1 MKLDRRS
8 PPSPSSRKSFR
19 FPGFEHFYLPNG
31 LSVYAC
37 RMPEFPLV
45 CLEMIALAGAEH
57 DPAELRGLATF
68 HAELIAAG
76 TARRDATKIAR
87 EVELLGGGLVTDAGW
102 NAASAE
108 IVTLADQL
116 PTALDIL
123 ADCWLG
129 PTFPHSEV
137 ERVRDEIATN
147 LLQRRGLPAQLA
159 DDRFVREVYGD
170 SAYGGPVMGTPEGI
184 AAITRE
190 DLVRFHELHVRP
202 RVSALA
208 VVGDFD
214 QAELLRQAEALFGG
228 WADEAPSVAPPIV
241 PRTLHSLE
249 IHLVDRPSSRQAQL
263 QIGLALVPRRHEDFP
278 ALMVLNLV
286 LGGKFTSRIN
296 LNLRERNGFTYGAN
310 SVVVQRRGPG
320 PFYVRTAVSSENAG
334 AALSEILFEIDRI
347 RREPIGEAELRFGQD
362 YLIGVFP
369 STVQTS
375 HDVLQRLE
383 ALFLHGLPDDHFT
396 RYPELLGDYGPDELL
411 RVAQKYLEP
420 TRMVAA
426 VVGSADELLPQ
437 LEKIGKVTV
446 HAA

>member
-1 MKLDRRS
+1 MKIDRRS
-8 PPSPSSRKSFR
+8 PPAPSARKAFR
-19 FPGFEHFYLPNG
+19 FPAFEHTQLPNG
-31 LSVYAC
+31 LSIYTC

-68 HAELIAAG
+68 HAELIAGG

-87 EVELLGGGLVTDAGW
+87 EVELLGGGLMTDAGW

-108 IVTLADQL
+108 MVTLAEEL
-116 PTALDIL
+116 PKALDIL
-123 ADCWLG
+123 ADCWLN

-137 ERVRDEIATN
+137 ERVREEIATD
-147 LLQRRGLPAQLA
+147 LLHRRAQPAQLA
-159 DDRFVREVYGD
+159 DDRFAREVYGD
-170 SAYGGPVMGTPEGI
+170 SAYGRPVTGTPEGI

-190 DLVRFHELHVRP
+190 DLVRFQGRYIRP
-202 RVSALA
+202 RASALA
-208 VVGDFD
+208 VVGDVD
-214 QAELLRQAEALFGG
+214 PQELARQAETLFGG
-228 WADEAPSVAPPIV
+228 WADEPPSLAPEIV
-241 PRTLHSLE
+241 PRTLHGLE

-263 QIGLALVPRRHEDFP
+263 QVGRALLPRRHEDFP
-278 ALMVLNLV
+278 ALMVLNLI

-296 LNLRERNGFTYGAN
+296 LNLRERHGFTYGAN

-347 RREPIGEAELRFGQD
+347 RREPIPEAELRFGQD

-375 HDVLQRLE
+375 HDVLQRME
-383 ALFLHGLPDDHFT
+383 ALFLHALPDDHFT
-396 RYPELLGDYGPDELL
+396 RYPELLGDYGPDDLL
-411 RVAQKYLEP
+411 RVADQYLDP

-437 LEKIGKVTV
+437 LEKVGKVTV

>member
-1 MKLDRRS
+1 MTIDRSS
-8 PPSPSSRKSFR
+8 PPIPSARKGFR
-19 FPGFEHFYLPNG
+19 FPAFEHSYLPNG
-31 LSVYAC
+31 LSIYAC

-68 HAELIAAG
+68 QAELLAGG
-76 TARRDATKIAR
+76 TARRDATAIAR
-87 EVELLGGGLVTDAGW
+87 EVELLGGGLVTNAGW

-108 IVTLADQL
+108 IVTLSEEL
-116 PTALDIL
+116 PKALEIL
-123 ADCWLG
+123 ADCWLH
-129 PTFPHSEV
+129 PTFPPSEV
-137 ERVRDEIATN
+137 ERVREEIATG
-147 LLQRRGLPAQLA
+147 LLHRRALPAQLA
-159 DDRFVREVYGD
+159 DDLFAREVYGD
-170 SAYGGPVMGTPEGI
+170 SAYGRPVAGTPEGI

-190 DLVRFHELHVRP
+190 DLVRFQERYLRP
-202 RVSALA
+202 RASALA

-214 QAELLRQAEALFGG
+214 PQVLARQVEGLFGG
-228 WADEAPSVAPPIV
+228 WADQPPILAPEIV
-241 PRTLHSLE
+241 PRTRHGLE

-263 QIGLALVPRRHEDFP
+263 QVGRALVPRRHEDFP
-278 ALMVLNLV
+278 ALIVANLV

-296 LNLRERNGFTYGAN
+296 LNLRERHGFTYGAN

-347 RREPIGEAELRFGQD
+347 RREPIPETELRFGQD

-383 ALFLHGLPDDHFT
+383 ALFLHAFPDDHFT
-396 RYPELLGDYGPDELL
+396 RFPELLGDYGPDELL
-411 RVAQKYLEP
+411 RVADKYLDP
-420 TRMVAA
+420 ATMVAA

-437 LEKIGKVTV
+437 LEKVGKVTV

>member
-1 MKLDRRS
+1 MKIDRRS
-8 PPSPSSRKSFR
+8 PPAPSARKGFR
-19 FPGFEHFYLPNG
+19 FPAFEHTYLPNG
-31 LSVYAC
+31 LSIYAC

-68 HAELIAAG
+68 HAELIAGG

-108 IVTLADQL
+108 MVTLAEEL
-116 PTALDIL
+116 PKALDIL
-123 ADCWLG
+123 ADCWLN

-137 ERVRDEIATN
+137 ERVREEIATD
-147 LLQRRGLPAQLA
+147 LLHRRAQPAQLA
-159 DDRFVREVYGD
+159 DDRFAREVYGD
-170 SAYGGPVMGTPEGI
+170 SAYGRPVTGTPEGI
-184 AAITRE
+184 EAITRE
-190 DLVRFHELHVRP
+190 DLVRFHDRYARP
-202 RVSALA
+202 RASALA
-208 VVGDFD
+208 VVGDVD
-214 QAELLRQAEALFGG
+214 PQELARQAEVLFGG
-228 WADEAPSVAPPIV
+228 WADEPPSLAPEIV
-241 PRTLHSLE
+241 PRTLHGLE

-263 QIGLALVPRRHEDFP
+263 QVGRAAVPRRHEDFP
-278 ALMVLNLV
+278 ALMVLNLI

-296 LNLRERNGFTYGAN
+296 LNLRERHGFTYGAN

-347 RREPIGEAELRFGQD
+347 RREPIPEAELRFGQD

-375 HDVLQRLE
+375 HDVLQRME
-383 ALFLHGLPDDHFT
+383 ALFLHALPDDHFT

-411 RVAQKYLEP
+411 RVADQYLDP

-437 LEKIGKVTV
+437 LEKVGKVTV